1 MQAAVRQA
9 FAGFGESRKPL
20 QAAVTQAFAG
30 FGEAVWGG
38 EPLQAAVFQWVSK
51 QHECRPLQPLPGR
64 DTQCCSLGS
73 LNSEK
78 QDKLQNSKSEFKLQR
93 QVGKFRILISQQ
105 RFVPEFRIWFGPE
118 IQILNF
124 RSSVGLG

>member
-64 DTQCCSLGS
+64 DTQCRSLGS

-78 QDKLQNSKSEFKLQR
+78 QDKLQNSKSEITKASWENQNFNFPTKVCPR
-93 QVGKFRILISQQ
+93 
-105 RFVPEFRIWFGPE
+105 
-118 IQILNF
+118 IQILNSGTKVWSGNSNSEF
-124 RSSVGLG
+124 PV